1 MMVYNKES
9 QNNKTNTIT
18 DNVNNNTH
26 DDTDNIHNNIHD
38 DTNNIYDNI
47 HNNTYDNVN
56 DNIQLNTTIYDIDL
70 HNDVEGSGQRMRN
83 DIKNDELNTP
93 DYILLYNIAKP
104 KLIIFDYIH
113 TGNLSLVKKFKGD
126 INYTDLYGINGLHFA
141 ASFGYY
147 DICEYLLQFIN
158 INDCDYNGQN
168 ALHYILRNDDKIWIN
183 KTYNLISL
191 LINNKIDINK
201 QDNNGWSPL
210 HMVCNIGL
218 LSVIKLLINN
228 DIDYNINLQSNNG
241 CTPLR
246 IFIESI
252 IIKASSTSE
261 IEYNSYYN
269 TYNDNIYK
277 CGYNNDYKEIL
288 YYLIEH
294 GADINTQDSNGYSC
308 LHYAALYGNLNV
320 VKLLTNNNNDKY
332 HININL
338 KTGWFGKT
346 ACNIAY
352 DNKQYEI
359 SNYLNRINNKNY
371 FYFF

>member
-1 MMVYNKES
+1 MIINY
-9 QNNKTNTIT
+9 
-18 DNVNNNTH
+18 VNNIKNNIHNINIMNNDELH
-26 DDTDNIHNNIHD
+26 DIKNDTDNIQKNEINNE
-38 DTNNIYDNI
+38 TNNMI
-47 HNNTYDNVN
+47 DNVDIQHNILTTTNITSTVIN
-56 DNIQLNTTIYDIDL
+56 DDDP
-70 HNDVEGSGQRMRN
+70 R
-83 DIKNDELNTP
+83 

-104 KLIIFDYIH
+104 KLIVFDYIH

-147 DICEYLLQFIN
+147 DICEYLLQFID

-191 LINNKIDINK
+191 LINNKININK

-218 LSVIKLLINN
+218 LNIIKLLIND

-252 IIKASSTSE
+252 IIKASSSHE

-269 TYNDNIYK
+269 TYNYNIYK

-288 YYLIEH
+288 YYLIEY

-332 HININL
+332 RININL